1 MGYSAVMDLQ
11 RAALPTEVVATGS
24 LRVLADDELIRL
36 CSRGEQAALAELARR
51 YQTPIYRFLLRMTG
65 SHEDAEECALD
76 VFVRAWR
83 HAARF
88 EFRCRVGT
96 WLYRIAAN
104 IARDAYSRRKCRP
117 QEPWPSELDLARM
130 ATGSAE
136 EDALAGLDRERLAS
150 ALNAA
155 LSKLKPIDR
164 TVLVL
169 YYLEQRDYDEIQ
181 QITELSYSVLKTRLA
196 RARRRLRVEME
207 KSEFAR

>member
-1 MGYSAVMDLQ
+1 MGYSAVMDVQ
-11 RAALPTEVVATGS
+11 RAALPAEAVTTGS
-24 LRVLADDELIRL
+24 LRILTDDELIRL
-36 CSRGEQAALAELARR
+36 CARGEQSAITELARR

-65 SHEDAEECALD
+65 SPEDAEECALD

-83 HAARF
+83 NASRF

-117 QEPWPSELDLARM
+117 QEPWPDEHELARM

-136 EDALAGLDRERLAS
+136 EDALAGLQRERLAK
-150 ALNAA
+150 ALTIA
-155 LSKLKPIDR
+155 LGKLKPIDR
-164 TVLVL
+164 AVLIL

-181 QITELSYSVLKTRLA
+181 QITQLTYSVLKTRLA
-196 RARRRLRVEME
+196 RARKRLRVEME
-207 KSEFAR
+207 KSEFDR